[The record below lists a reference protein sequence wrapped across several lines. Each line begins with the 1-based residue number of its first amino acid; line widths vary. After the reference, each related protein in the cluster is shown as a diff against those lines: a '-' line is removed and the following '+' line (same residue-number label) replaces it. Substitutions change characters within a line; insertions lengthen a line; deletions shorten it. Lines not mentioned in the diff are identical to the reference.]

1 MNHKI
6 WYVPHPT
13 HIYNEDIISIAIEAG
28 VSIVD
33 ANYSEDRT
41 DEWLDAPKLTLK
53 SDAPKENP
61 VRAAK

>member
-1 MNHKI
+1 MNQKI

-13 HIYNEDIISIAIEAG
+13 HVFNEDIVAIAVEAG
-28 VSIVD
+28 VAIID

-53 SDAPKENP
+53 SDTPKEKADK
-61 VRAAK
+61 VAK